1 MPLAKYNGMTALE
14 SKQLSEEPWLR
25 VINVTVAA
33 IGLLVTLPLF
43 ALIALAIKLT
53 CGGGPVIFRQTRVG
67 LDRRR
72 AGAPDGNHRRH
83 LNMGGAPFQILKFRT
98 MCVSKDNAQV
108 WATAD
113 DSRVTKLGR
122 ILRKFRL
129 DELPQLVN
137 VLRGDMNVVGP
148 RPEQPEIFFRLREA
162 VPRYARR
169 QRVRPGITGW
179 AQIHRCYDRTIE
191 DVKNKVRFDLEY
203 IRRRSPAE
211 DIRIMMRT
219 LPVMFGGF
227 GV

>member
-1 MPLAKYNGMTALE
+1 MTALE
-14 SKQLSEEPWLR
+14 SKQLAEEPWLR
-25 VINVTVAA
+25 IINVAVAA
-33 IGLLVTLPLF
+33 IGLVVTLPLF
-43 ALIALAIKLT
+43 AIIALAIKLS
-53 CGGGPVIFRQTRVG
+53 CRGPVMYRQTRVG

-72 AGAPDGNHRRH
+72 AGVADGNHRRH
-83 LNMGGAPFQILKFRT
+83 HNIGGRPFQILKFRT
-98 MCVSKDNAQV
+98 MCEKSGSAQV
-108 WATAD
+108 WATAGD
-113 DSRVTKLGR
+113 ARVTKVGR

-148 RPEQPEIFFRLREA
+148 RPEQPEIFFKLRES
-162 VPRYARR
+162 VPSYARR

-191 DVKNKVRFDLEY
+191 DVKEKVRFDLEY
-203 IRRRSPAE
+203 IRRRSPLE
-211 DIRIMMRT
+211 DVRIMMRT

>member
-1 MPLAKYNGMTALE
+1 MTALE

-25 VINVTVAA
+25 IINVTVAA
-33 IGLLVTLPLF
+33 IGLLVTLPLL
-43 ALIALAIKLT
+43 AIIALAIKLT
-53 CGGGPVIFRQTRVG
+53 CRGPVIFRQTRVG

-72 AGAPDGNHRRH
+72 VGLDRRRAGLADGSDRRRR
-83 LNMGGAPFQILKFRT
+83 NIGGAPFEILKFRT
-98 MCVSKDNAQV
+98 MCVNSGSAQV
-108 WATAD
+108 WATAGD
-113 DSRVTKLGR
+113 MRVTNVGR

-137 VLRGDMNVVGP
+137 VLLGDMNVVGP
-148 RPEQPEIFFRLREA
+148 RPEQPEIFFRLRES

-179 AQIHRCYDRTIE
+179 AQIHRCYDQTIE
-191 DVKNKVRFDLEY
+191 DVKTKVRFDLEY
-203 IRRRSPAE
+203 IRRRSLAE
-211 DIRIMMRT
+211 DMRIMMRT